1 MKGSVMFL
9 GKLVGVFF
17 DLIGDT
23 LDKFP
28 EIRITDTV
36 SRQEFVHP
44 LYATNGPH
52 RFTKQ
57 NPIEP

>member
-1 MKGSVMFL
+1 MFL

>member
-1 MKGSVMFL
+1 MSAMLL
-9 GKLVGVFF
+9 GKIAGVFF
-17 DLIGDT
+17 DLIEDT
-23 LDKFP
+23 LDKLSN
-28 EIRITDTV
+28 IRITDTV

-44 LYATNGPH
+44 LYVTNGPH